1 MKLRNSL
8 QATALG
14 LGAGGGLL
22 ALALAAA
29 PVLAPAA
36 IGQVSADHPGA
47 GVYQKACAACH
58 DNPGTTRA
66 ATLASMRTLAPARLR
81 EVMAPGGIM
90 APMAAALNDKEKTDL
105 VTWLTAG
112 QAATAATW
120 SDALLC
126 APDKRAV
133 SASASI
139 ISNGFGI
146 DSDLSRSLSA
156 SEAGI
161 S

>member
-1 MKLRNSL
+1 MNLRRSL
-8 QATALG
+8 QAAMLT

-22 ALALAAA
+22 AIAALAT
-29 PVLAPAA
+29 PVLSPAA

-47 GVYQKACAACH
+47 GVYQKACAVCH

-66 ATLASMRTLAPARLR
+66 ATLAAMRTLAPARLR

-90 APMAAALNDKEKTDL
+90 APLAASLNDREKADL

-112 QAATAATW
+112 QAAAAATW

-133 SASASI
+133 SPTAYAV
-139 ISNGFGI
+139 
-146 DSDLSRSLSA
+146 A
-156 SEAGI
+156 
-161 S
+161 